1 MLALAVGGVELRSWW
16 RDRPPVAAVDVRASG
31 QVEVVRPEAAQQRLD
46 ELAGVG
52 RLSALSP
59 GGSGTDQELVGQ
71 VTVASPPVADKDTEL
86 ALFVID
92 RRRGTVLSVLNGVGP
107 ERSNLGPGWDGRYDL
122 VAANYPWLRALAS
135 VPEPG
140 GSGWTDPGMALSM
153 HASLPA
159 SVTFVGLPSPDA
171 LPITDPASQLTVA
184 LALVGNRDDG
194 PVYWAKRVDLR

>member
-31 QVEVVRPEAAQQRLD
+31 RLEVLDPAAVQQRLD
-46 ELAGVG
+46 RLAGVG
-52 RLSALSP
+52 RLGALSP
-59 GGSGTDQELVGQ
+59 GDSGTDQELVGQ
-71 VTVASPPVADKDTEL
+71 VTVEAPPDLDRHAQL

-92 RRRGTVLSVLNGVGP
+92 NRRSAPLPLLFGSGTSGTPVTS
-107 ERSNLGPGWDGRYDL
+107 GWDGRFDL
-122 VAANYPWLRALAS
+122 VARQYPWLHALAS
-135 VPEPG
+135 VRTPDG
-140 GSGWTDPGMALSM
+140 NGWTDPGMSV
-153 HASLPA
+153 SLERAVPTT
-159 SVTFVGLPSPDA
+159 VTLVGLPSPDA